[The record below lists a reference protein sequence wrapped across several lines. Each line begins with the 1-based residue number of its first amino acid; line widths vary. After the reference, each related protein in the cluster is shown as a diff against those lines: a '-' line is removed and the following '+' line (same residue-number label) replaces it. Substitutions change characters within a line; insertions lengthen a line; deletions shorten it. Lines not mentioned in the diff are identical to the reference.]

1 MEPPN
6 LKMNAQK
13 NLFFFFLNP
22 PFLQILFLEEPETG
36 MIEQTPTAG
45 SMAQLRTQLRE
56 KKKLGLNVRLVF
68 RFRLYST
75 FLFSFFHLF
84 LLVGG

>member
-1 MEPPN
+1 
-6 LKMNAQK
+6 MNAQK
-13 NLFFFFLNP
+13 NLFFF

-45 SMAQLRTQLRE
+45 SMAQLRTELRE

-75 FLFSFFHLF
+75 FLFFSFSFHLF